1 MTFDWG
7 LDLSRSAQGAGGVGG
22 LLAVTEAPAT
32 GTGNHFYAIA
42 DGNGNVG
49 TYLDAAGTNVAH
61 YEYDSFGREVVRT
74 GEKVDDF
81 AHRFS
86 TKYSD
91 QESGLL
97 YYGYR
102 YYDPVTGRWPSR
114 DPIEE
119 DGGLNL
125 YGMVGNKVVNW
136 WDYLGLS
143 EMDCDGDQCCINGGC
158 IDPEEDLCSCLEIN
172 VQTLDFG
179 WDFTGNPLDLF
190 FVETLEVTNIRPGSE
205 IDSDDVAHPKDKR
218 RVNIEWNDKSDG
230 CNCAKEK
237 SYDDSTEIRT
247 SYTTDRGGGLQN
259 IPMAGK
265 LPNGMLNL
273 IGGVEGGGS
282 GSVGPNNQILPEI
295 PGKLTVTVTAGGK
308 KCYESTFTIK

>member
-22 LLAVTEAPAT
+22 LLAVTKAPAT

-86 TKYSD
+86 TQYSD

-114 DPIEE
+114 DPLWEW
-119 DGGLNL
+119 GGFNL
-125 YGMVGNKVVNW
+125 YGFGPNNPIYGY
-136 WDYLGLS
+136 DYLGWHWTEDFLS
-143 EMDCDGDQCCINGGC
+143 AANFVSGVGDSLTFGLTTIIADELNKLLFDEEEAEEAKEQRESDESYGLGQIAGDVNPKGIAKGITKLGVKKICKKSAPK
-158 IDPEEDLCSCLEIN
+158 PELPIKPPPKGKPGETVVGKKQSRTYDEN
-172 VQTLDFG
+172 
-179 WDFTGNPLDLF
+179 GNPKTD
-190 FVETLEVTNIRPGSE
+190 RDYPHGGG
-205 IDSDDVAHPKDKR
+205 PK
-218 RVNIEWNDKSDG
+218 
-230 CNCAKEK
+230 KEQQDH
-237 SYDDSTEIRT
+237 SHDWS
-247 SYTTDRGGGLQN
+247 SPTDRG
-259 IPMAGK
+259 PARDPK
-265 LPNGMLNL
+265 
-273 IGGVEGGGS
+273 
-282 GSVGPNNQILPEI
+282 
-295 PGKLTVTVTAGGK
+295 PGDPPAPPGFK
-308 KCYESTFTIK
+308 